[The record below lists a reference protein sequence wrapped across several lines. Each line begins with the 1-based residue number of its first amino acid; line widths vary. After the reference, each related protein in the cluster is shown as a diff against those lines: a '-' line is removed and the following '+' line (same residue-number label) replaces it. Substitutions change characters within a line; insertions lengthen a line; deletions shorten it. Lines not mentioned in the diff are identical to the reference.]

1 LSILLLEKIKKIG
14 INIRQEEAIRFMLQ
28 NNKIRVNN
36 YQKVTSCIRK
46 TAQRDLDDLVKKKI
60 IKAIAKSSTDPTKHY
75 VLL

>member
-1 LSILLLEKIKKIG
+1 
-14 INIRQEEAIRFMLQ
+14 MLQ

-46 TAQRDLDDLVKKKI
+46 TAQRDLEDLVKKKI

-75 VLL
+75 ILL